1 MLVQLPLW
9 AFAILLFF
17 AGFGA
22 LAIGSMIYF
31 AIRKGDD
38 K

>member
-9 AFAILLFF
+9 AFAILLVF

-22 LAIGSMIYF
+22 LAIGAMIYF
-31 AIRKGDD
+31 EIKKGDD